1 MRHNPQAVMLFAAG
15 FGTRMGQLTAH
26 QPKPLIP
33 VAGRA
38 LIDHALDLVQD
49 ADVPRKVINLHYKA
63 DMLRNHLAHTDAA
76 LSVELPD
83 ILETGG
89 GLRHALP
96 LLGTGPV
103 FTMNTDAIWKGPN
116 PLVLAQN
123 AWDPDRMDALLVC
136 IRLANAVGHAGQG
149 DFIIESQGQLR
160 RGADYVYGG
169 VQIIKTTGLADIPQ
183 SAFSLNL
190 LWDRMLQDCRIFGLP
205 YPGLW
210 CDVGHPEGIAMAER
224 MIGTSD
230 V

>member
-1 MRHNPQAVMLFAAG
+1 MRHIPQAVMLFAAG
-15 FGTRMGQLTAH
+15 FGTRMGHLTAH

-49 ADVPRKVINLHYKA
+49 AGVPRKVVNLHYKA
-63 DMLRNHLAHTDAA
+63 EMLSSHLAHTDAV

-89 GLRHALP
+89 GLRQALP

-123 AWDPDRMDALLVC
+123 TWDPDKMDALLVC
-136 IRLANAVGHAGQG
+136 VRLANAVGHTGQG
-149 DFIIESQGQLR
+149 DFVIENHGQLR
-160 RGADYVYGG
+160 RGSDFVYGG
-169 VQIIKTTGLADIPQ
+169 VQIIKTTGLADITE

-190 LWDRMLQDCRIFGLP
+190 LWDRMLQDGRIFGLP

-210 CDVGHPEGIAMAER
+210 CDVGHPEGITLAER